1 MRKINLLALSV
12 ILTSR
17 VYASSSMS
25 SNYYFNL
32 RRFFATNNERIDIR
46 ILPTVFLHRD
56 VLEPDPVD
64 FTIFLDGEVAI
75 LRIPLNLVTIGEN
88 DGVMIENIFPRNL
101 IRNEPASELVYAE
114 EVNKN
119 VYILKNKTLNNI
131 PNITNSI
138 SIYVDKKD
146 PQNPTLEFLLR
157 KNVKKTEED
166 IKAMMTLFD
175 YLDKYGRLNV
185 AEDLESF
192 GFLIDKTGMEE

>member
-12 ILTSR
+12 ILSSR
-17 VYASSSMS
+17 VYASSS
-25 SNYYFNL
+25 NYYFEL
-32 RRFFATNNERIDIR
+32 GRFLVGNNIR
-46 ILPTVFLHRD
+46 ILPTILLNRD
-56 VLEPDPVD
+56 VLEPNPVD
-64 FTIFLDGEVAI
+64 FTIFMDGEIAI
-75 LRIPLNLVTIGEN
+75 LRIPLNPIIARWNNKLI
-88 DGVMIENIFPRNL
+88 IEDVFPREL
-101 IRNEPASELVYAE
+101 IVNESASESAFAGPA
-114 EVNKN
+114 NGN
-119 VYILKNKTLNNI
+119 VYILKKEMLDNI